1 MYLFCILILICIA
14 TFPLRG
20 KGITMFGV
28 FVTKFFTIA
37 SVLCLTRELLAEYG
51 MGNEV
56 TTSGDVYSYGI
67 LLLEMFTG
75 RRPTDNKFS
84 NSLSIHNFVKMALLE
99 QNIEG
104 IADPTLLQQRE
115 KAGESSSKST
125 NRHQDLA
132 SKSQDIS
139 ECLISILQIGITCSE
154 ELPRDRIAIS
164 DAVSQLLAVRNTH
177 FGGASGALP
186 R

>member
-1 MYLFCILILICIA
+1 MV
-14 TFPLRG
+14 
-20 KGITMFGV
+20 GV
-28 FVTKFFTIA
+28 LVTKFFTIA

-56 TTSGDVYSYGI
+56 TKSGDVYSYGI

-99 QNIEG
+99 QKIEG

-115 KAGESSSKST
+115 KAGKSSSRSIT
-125 NRHQDLA
+125 QHQDLA

-154 ELPRDRIAIS
+154 ELPRDRIAIN
-164 DAVSQLLAVRNTH
+164 DAVAQLLAIRNTH
-177 FGGASGALP
+177 FGRASGVL
-186 R
+186 RS